1 MMKIRTA
8 LLLAALSPFA
18 HADIVTTIKPLT
30 LIAAEVTAG
39 IERPVQLLPD
49 GLSAHDYSLR
59 PSDRQLLQQAELV
72 IWVGPLHERFL
83 SGLLSGKPRVLNVS
97 GLPDLKR
104 LPLRRLEDS
113 SALPGSL
120 DTHVWLDPDNAII
133 IAKAMADILGR
144 QKPALAARYQA
155 NAARF
160 ATHLKQQWVP
170 LRQRVTALPR
180 RDYAAYHD
188 AYQYLEKSLGLGF
201 AGSLSTSPESRPG
214 AKHLW
219 VMKQRI
225 KERGITCLVRE
236 PASSAALLQQVA
248 AAGSRLAVLD
258 ETFRT
263 ADSFVAGLTG
273 LAKTMESCLG
283 R

>member
-59 PSDRQLLQQAELV
+59 PSDRQLLQKADLV
-72 IWVGPLHERFL
+72 IWVGPMHERFL
-83 SGLLSGKPRVLNVS
+83 SGLLNGKPHVLNVS

-104 LPLRRLEDS
+104 LPLRRLENS
-113 SALPGSL
+113 TALPGSL

-133 IAKAMADILGR
+133 IAKAVADTLGR

-160 ATHLKQQWVP
+160 ATNLKQQWTP
-170 LRQRVTALPR
+170 LRQRISALPR

-219 VMKQRI
+219 MMKQRI
-225 KERGITCLVRE
+225 KDRGISCLVRE

-248 AAGSRLAVLD
+248 ANGSRLAVLD
-258 ETFRT
+258 ETFRS
-263 ADSFVAGLTG
+263 ADSFAAGLTG
-273 LAKTMESCLG
+273 LGKTMESCLQH
-283 R
+283 

>member
-1 MMKIRTA
+1 MMKIRTG

-59 PSDRQLLQQAELV
+59 PSDRQLLQKADLV
-72 IWVGPLHERFL
+72 IWVGPMHERFL
-83 SGLLSGKPRVLNVS
+83 SGLLNGKPRVLNVS

-113 SALPGSL
+113 TALPGSL

-133 IAKAMADILGR
+133 IAKAMADTLGR
-144 QKPALAARYQA
+144 QQPALAARYQA

-160 ATHLKQQWVP
+160 ATHLKQQWAP
-170 LRQRVTALPR
+170 LRQRVVALPR

-248 AAGSRLAVLD
+248 ANGSGLAVLD
-258 ETFRT
+258 ETFRS

-273 LAKTMESCLG
+273 LGKTMESCLQH
-283 R
+283 